1 MRRKERKQICLTLS
15 EVMLL
20 DAKFLKVL
28 LANRVSSVVK
38 LVAFFV
44 NVPSSAATL
53 SAFVA
58 LIGLYGNENSKRHHG
73 WDGNA
78 NRSNGV
84 LLVNGGVDKL
94 ILQLWI

>member
-1 MRRKERKQICLTLS
+1 MRRKERKEICLTLS

-38 LVAFFV
+38 LVAFCV
-44 NVPSSAATL
+44 KVPSSVATL

-58 LIGLYGNENSKRHHG
+58 LIGLYGNETIKNTMDVTKN
-73 WDGNA
+73 GNG
-78 NRSNGV
+78 SNAV
-84 LLVNGGVDKL
+84 EPI
-94 ILQLWI
+94 ILDSIYDLA